1 LRFRDRFNNR
11 NCKDGQLSF
20 GKSDGGTI
28 MKLRTL
34 VSTAGLMI
42 LLSSAAIVCAQDEHP
57 DAKPPEPRP
66 EATKPRQDEAKP
78 PRQQEEK
85 PPKQQEEKPPKQQEE
100 KPPKQQEE
108 KPPKHAQE
116 RPNEERPNVEKPNKQ
131 SERAE
136 QQDHRGQ
143 QHAAGQGGHIPDD
156 KFNSHF
162 GREHRFVVNRVTVV
176 EGQPRF
182 QYSGYWF
189 ALVDAW
195 PEDWAY
201 TDDCY
206 IDYIDGEYFLFD
218 LLHPGIRVAVFVVM

>member
-1 LRFRDRFNNR
+1 
-11 NCKDGQLSF
+11 
-20 GKSDGGTI
+20 

-78 PRQQEEK
+78 PRQDEAK
-85 PPKQQEEKPPKQQEE
+85 PPRQE
-100 KPPKQQEE
+100 EE

-116 RPNEERPNVEKPNKQ
+116 KPNQEKPNDERPNKQ
-131 SERAE
+131 NERAE

-156 KFNSHF
+156 KFRSHF
-162 GREHRFVVNRVTVV
+162 GREHKFAVNRVTVV

-182 QYSGYWF
+182 QYGGYSF

-195 PEDWAY
+195 PADWAY

-206 IDYIDGEYFLFD
+206 IDYVDGEYFLFD

>member
-1 LRFRDRFNNR
+1 
-11 NCKDGQLSF
+11 
-20 GKSDGGTI
+20 

-57 DAKPPEPRP
+57 DAKPPESRP
-66 EATKPRQDEAKP
+66 EATKSRQDEAKP

-85 PPKQQEEKPPKQQEE
+85 PPKQQEEKPPK
-100 KPPKQQEE
+100 
-108 KPPKHAQE
+108 HAQE
-116 RPNEERPNVEKPNKQ
+116 RPNQERPNEEKPNIEKPNKQ
-131 SERAE
+131 TERAE

-143 QHAAGQGGHIPDD
+143 QHAAGHGGHIPDD
-156 KFNSHF
+156 KFHSHF

-195 PEDWAY
+195 PADWAY

-206 IDYIDGEYFLFD
+206 IDDVDGEYFLFD
-218 LLHPGIRVAVFVVM
+218 LLHPGVRVAVFVVM